1 MAPTAGDLER
11 REMFAEIK
19 KLCAPNNY
27 TNWRVLAA
35 EYVLF
40 ALVVAGCV
48 GSYRWILS
56 NGWSLWWMAPIYLAS
71 VFVIGAWTQNRLGVL
86 IHESS
91 HYSLFKNRVLN
102 ELASNILVAFPLF
115 AAIHNYRAGHW
126 GHHRHVND
134 PENDPDLKRLVKHH
148 PRNFPIGRWRFLWEY
163 LFLQVLPH
171 KAMSY
176 LKGRAL
182 YAMIPAKD
190 KEPAKNVEV
199 IPPPLFRAMRI
210 SYYIVLLAVL
220 WSFNLW
226 AHYALLWLVPMFT
239 FYPAVLFLR
248 EIAHHGNYP
257 DNGDYTNSRVYTG
270 KWLEREIFFP
280 FGEWNHV
287 LHHMF
292 PTIPW
297 HRMPEA
303 HQLMMRY
310 PPYRDSVVVCDGFF
324 FKGDRAKSDPTVLDV
339 LARPSQTYLR
349 RGRTESAEPDG
360 IRQRTAEEVG
370 SVGALVDTW
379 HGGES

>member
-1 MAPTAGDLER
+1 MAAAAGDLER

-19 KLCAPNNY
+19 RLCAPNNH
-27 TNWRVLAA
+27 TNWLVLTK
-35 EYVLF
+35 EYAVLG
-40 ALVVAGCV
+40 LVIAGCV
-48 GSYRWILS
+48 GSYQWIAA
-56 NGWSLWWMAPIYLAS
+56 NGWPIWWMAPIYLAS
-71 VFVIGAWTQNRLGVL
+71 IFVIGAWTQNRLGVL

-102 ELASNILVAFPLF
+102 ELASNFLIAFPLF
-115 AAIHNYRAGHW
+115 AVIHNYRAGHW

-134 PENDPDLKRLVKHH
+134 PEHDPDLQRLVKHH

-171 KAMSY
+171 KALSY

-182 YAMIPAKD
+182 YAALRARYE
-190 KEPAKNVEV
+190 EPTQNVEV
-199 IPPPLFRAMRI
+199 IPRPVFIAMRVG
-210 SYYIVLLAVL
+210 YYVALLGALL
-220 WSFNLW
+220 WFGW
-226 AHYALLWLVPMFT
+226 WPHYALLWLVPMVT

-257 DNGDYTNSRVYTG
+257 DNGDYTNSRVYGG

-297 HRMPEA
+297 HRMPDA
-303 HQLMMRY
+303 HDVMMRY
-310 PPYRDSVVVCDGFF
+310 PPYRDNVVYCDGFL
-324 FKGDRAKSDPTVLDV
+324 FKGDKSSGHPTVLDV
-339 LARPSQTYLR
+339 LARPSRAYLR
-349 RGRTESAEPDG
+349 GASTGVPQPDG
-360 IRQRTAEEVG
+360 IRQQTAEEVG
-370 SVGALVDTW
+370 SVGALVESW

>member
-1 MAPTAGDLER
+1 MAAAAGDLER

-19 KLCAPNNY
+19 KLCTPDNY
-27 TNWRVLAA
+27 TNWLILAA
-35 EYVLF
+35 EYGLF

-48 GSYRWILS
+48 GSYHWIAARD
-56 NGWSLWWMAPIYLAS
+56 WSLWWMLPIYALG
-71 VFVIGAWTQNRLGVL
+71 VFIIGAWTQNRLGVL

-102 ELASNILVAFPLF
+102 ELASNILIAFPLF
-115 AAIHNYRAGHW
+115 AAITNYRAGHW

-134 PENDPDLKRLVKHH
+134 PEHDPDLKRLVKHQ

-163 LFLQVLPH
+163 LILQVLPH

-182 YAMIPAKD
+182 YAMIQAKD
-190 KEPAKNVEV
+190 QEPAKNLEV
-199 IPPPLFRAMRI
+199 IPRRWFRALRI
-210 SYYIVLLAVL
+210 GYYVALLAVL
-220 WSFNLW
+220 ASTGWWL
-226 AHYALLWLVPMFT
+226 HYVLLWLVPMFT

-257 DNGDYTNSRVYTG
+257 DNGDYTNSRVYAG

-297 HRMPEA
+297 HRMPQA
-303 HQLMMRY
+303 HDVMMRY
-310 PPYRDSVVVCDGFF
+310 PPYRENVVVCDGFF
-324 FKGDRAKSDPTVLDV
+324 FKGDKASTNPTVLEV
-339 LARPSQTYLR
+339 LAVPSRTYLR
-349 RGRTESAEPDG
+349 GAEADAAHSDR
-360 IRQRTAEEVG
+360 IRHSTAEEVG
-370 SVGALVDTW
+370 SVGALVETW